1 MEREKRREET
11 SMALSFFSFLQSS
24 LSLSLCLFACFRFF
38 FLLAWCSDDGKKEK
52 KRKKPKVSKRSLFA
66 DGDEAKSP
74 FYFTHKNIEYNGGT
88 FYVFRLLYPR

>member
-11 SMALSFFSFLQSS
+11 SGSFFFFFFAELP
-24 LSLSLCLFACFRFF
+24 LSLSLPFCLLSFF

>member
-11 SMALSFFSFLQSS
+11 SSSFFFFFFAELP
-24 LSLSLCLFACFRFF
+24 LSLSAFLLAFVF